1 MRRTFTRGV
10 LTLVLAT
17 LFALGAP
24 VGAFAS
30 VGGVHVDSTASGTAV
45 GSPRPAVE
53 ALTVTA
59 QGADT
64 APTPTTHALS
74 SSGLDASTL
83 LGFWVGGGALA
94 LAAAAVAVSVTVR
107 RARRDAESAK

>member
-1 MRRTFTRGV
+1 MRRTITRGV
-10 LTLVLAT
+10 LTLAFAT
-17 LFALGAP
+17 SFALGAP
-24 VGAFAS
+24 VGAVAS
-30 VGGVHVDSTASGTAV
+30 AGSAYVESTASGTAV
-45 GSPRPAVE
+45 GSPRPTVE
-53 ALTVTA
+53 ALTFTA

-94 LAAAAVAVSVTVR
+94 LAAAAVVVSVTVR
-107 RARRDAESAK
+107 RARKDAESAK